1 MNKIGT
7 EKFFRSG
14 SERNTYEKTPGMSCM
29 PGADVPYV
37 RSRSGGDPSDQRESS
52 SGIGTGMDRGA
63 SGGCDLRRGAVL
75 PGYGIFLFCL
85 SYEVFLINRS
95 YIFPIENVRIFLKI
109 KEDLPSGTLV
119 YA

>member
-1 MNKIGT
+1 GTDRGGRNRGRIMNKTGT

-14 SERNTYEKTPGMSCM
+14 SERNIYEKTPGMSCV
-29 PGADVPYV
+29 PGADVPHV

-52 SGIGTGMDRGA
+52 SGIGAGMDRGA

-85 SYEVFLINRS
+85 SETSLS
-95 YIFPIENVRIFLKI
+95 DQSVREISHRKC
-109 KEDLPSGTLV
+109 
-119 YA
+119 